1 MQDDDVRGL
10 EQTRPQPTFEE
21 GTGTAIAHH
30 GEILQGVFEDGVGR
44 LHRGLITL
52 PLVSQRSVARFR
64 ASDKT
69 EIRPRP
75 TDRRKS
81 ARAARLTLDMLGH
94 HDQGGDLFVDSSI
107 AIGHGLGSSTADVI
121 ASIHSAANAAGAAM
135 SPAKVSAL
143 AVAAEDACDAVA
155 YGAQPVLFAH
165 REGRVIEFFEG
176 EYPPLI
182 VVGVRTDP
190 RPIDTLSLAR
200 ARYDNEEI
208 ELFRV
213 VRGLAARAFRAQ
225 DPRMLGRVAT
235 LSATISQRRL
245 PKPGFTALL
254 DLCGHFGACG
264 VQVAHSGTVAGI
276 LIDASTNASATQ
288 ASALA
293 RAASRAGFE
302 RTLVFSLNAQG
313 ATADVL

>member
-1 MQDDDVRGL
+1 MQDSHARGL
-10 EQTRPQPTFEE
+10 EQTRPPPIGAG

-30 GEILQGVFEDGVGR
+30 GEVLQGVFEDGMGR

-52 PLVSQRSVARFR
+52 PLVSQRSVARFK
-64 ASDKT
+64 ANGNT
-69 EIRPRP
+69 EIRPHP
-75 TDRRKS
+75 TDRHKS

-94 HDQGGDLFVDSSI
+94 RDHGGDLFVDSSI

-121 ASIHSAANAAGAAM
+121 ASIHAAANAFGATM
-135 SPAKVSAL
+135 PRAKVSAL
-143 AVAAEDACDAVA
+143 AVAAEDASDAVA
-155 YGAQPVLFAH
+155 YSDQPVLFAH

-182 VVGVRTDP
+182 VVGVQTDP
-190 RPIDTLSLAR
+190 RPVDTLSLVR

-213 VRGLAARAFRAQ
+213 LRGLAARAFRAQ

-235 LSATISQRRL
+235 LSASISQRRL
-245 PKPGFTALL
+245 PKQGFTAIL
-254 DLCGHFGACG
+254 DLCVDFGACG

-276 LIDASTNASATQ
+276 LIDATTTGSTTQ
-288 ASALA
+288 ASAIA
-293 RAASRAGFE
+293 QAASEGGLG